1 MDHLWN
7 ASAERHAED
16 RIHQIG
22 QYKPVRYVLVFFQQ
36 PIPMKIVNCYFLISR
51 IVRFVIENTIEERI
65 LKLQEKKELVFE
77 G

>member
-1 MDHLWN
+1 MSFIFFGMEYLQN
-7 ASAERHAED
+7 S
-16 RIHQIG
+16 IHSSSEQAMEKLIEAQG
-22 QYKPVRYVLVFFQQ
+22 
-36 PIPMKIVNCYFLISR
+36 FLMEVWHCFVSLYR